1 MGKIRDLFKKIRD
14 TNRTFHA
21 KTGSIKDRN
30 CMNLPEAE
38 DIKMRWQEY
47 TEELCEKDLHD
58 PDNPCKA
65 NDQLLR
71 EVSCEYFAQYPMN
84 QEHFQSG

>member
-1 MGKIRDLFKKIRD
+1 MAKTRDLFMETGD
-14 TNRTFHA
+14 TKGTLHA
-21 KTGSIKDRN
+21 KMGTIKERKSMD
-30 CMNLPEAE
+30 LTEAE
-38 DIKMRWQEY
+38 GGKKRCQEY

>member
-1 MGKIRDLFKKIRD
+1 MG
-14 TNRTFHA
+14 T
-21 KTGSIKDRN
+21 IKDRN
-30 CMNLPEAE
+30 FK
-38 DIKMRWQEY
+38 DIREVEEIEKKCQEY